1 MPKKDWT
8 VHIFCFWNTKKCFV
22 LPDWSI
28 RDISVFISVSVY
40 VLWYANMMQR
50 KMLWVTYIYFQKK
63 CWQTTD
69 TLVSM
74 KLFNFI
80 MWNFQF
86 LHCDHA
92 LLKIL
97 KVLRGEK
104 HTRVWKIHARLP
116 QTQLTMSL
124 AIWFCRHKRGWKF
137 ASVVSRLQ
145 MLKHKCLGCSHWLCS
160 LFTCN
165 STTFHLP
172 IWIHLLLWSL
182 VRWEL

>member
-1 MPKKDWT
+1 MFCIARLIYQRYICIYQCQCICSLICQHDAKKDALGNLYL
-8 VHIFCFWNTKKCFV
+8 F
-22 LPDWSI
+22 SE
-28 RDISVFISVSVY
+28 
-40 VLWYANMMQR
+40 
-50 KMLWVTYIYFQKK
+50 KMLANHRYVGIYETFQ
-63 CWQTTD
+63 
-69 TLVSM
+69 
-74 KLFNFI
+74 
-80 MWNFQF
+80 

-160 LFTCN
+160 HFTCN

-172 IWIHLLLWSL
+172 IWIHLLL
-182 VRWEL
+182 